1 MDKFTF
7 KGGLAA
13 ILDLADVDTDQIIPK
28 QFLKRVE
35 RSGYGEF
42 LFYNH
47 RYLPDGSL
55 NTEFVLNQPRYA
67 GAQVLLAREN
77 FGGGSSREHAPWAL
91 ADYGFKVL
99 IAPSF
104 ADIFKN
110 NCLASGIL
118 TVELPAAV
126 VEQWFQRVRE
136 QTGYTIQVDLEK
148 QTLTGSDGFTCTFE
162 IDGFRKHRLLEGLD
176 DIGLTLEHQEAIAE
190 YERRHQRPWQAAVT
204 TPDPSWKEV
213 A

>member
-1 MDKFTF
+1 MEKFSF

-126 VEQWFQRVRE
+126 VEQWFQRVRD
-136 QTGYTIQVDLEK
+136 QVGYTIQVDLEE

-162 IDGFRKHRLLEGLD
+162 IDGFRKRRLLEGLD
-176 DIGLTLEHQEAIAE
+176 DIALTLQYEQAIAD
-190 YERRHQRPWQAAVT
+190 YEQRHRRPWQAAVA